1 MKSAELH
8 HAVEGV
14 VMNFYSTCLIRL
26 EYSEIVLL
34 LIIHRVWQAGCCCV
48 ILILNP
54 LILGVLPQE
63 WQFFKWPQNCF

>member
-34 LIIHRVWQAGCCCV
+34 LIIHTVLQAGSFCV
-48 ILILNP
+48 ILIKK
-54 LILGVLPQE
+54 LIII
-63 WQFFKWPQNCF
+63 